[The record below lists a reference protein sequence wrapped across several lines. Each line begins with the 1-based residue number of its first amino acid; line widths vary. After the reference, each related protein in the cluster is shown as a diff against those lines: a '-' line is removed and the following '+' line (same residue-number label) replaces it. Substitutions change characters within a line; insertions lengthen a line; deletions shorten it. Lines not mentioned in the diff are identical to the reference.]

1 MYAIQINNVYKL
13 RKVIQDLANFF
24 LNVDIVKIKY

>member
-13 RKVIQDLANFF
+13 RKVIQDLSNFF